1 MIPHSVLI
9 IALQKII
16 YNLLYFVIINGPNKS
31 ATKLMAIN
39 NDWRYPNV
47 IVVTDVDDPAAVIVI
62 HVPIRM

>member
-1 MIPHSVLI
+1 MIPYSVLI
-9 IALQKII
+9 VALQKLFII
-16 YNLLYFVIINGPNKS
+16 YCILIINGPNKS

-47 IVVTDVDDPAAVIVI
+47 IVVTDLDDPAAVIVI